1 MKLMKG
7 WGKDRA
13 ESLEEVRCL
22 LVLLEAVF
30 LYGKPLGAL
39 EELSSLGLKNAWT
52 FGNAGLRRRSARSVC
67 QTGDITYVIIT
78 PC

>member
-1 MKLMKG
+1 MKG

-39 EELSSLGLKNAWT
+39 EELSSLGLKNA
-52 FGNAGLRRRSARSVC
+52 
-67 QTGDITYVIIT
+67 
-78 PC
+78 